1 MSICKQLLL
10 NMCSW
15 NWEKLKFIH
24 KRFLKK
30 SKRPSFFEINIR
42 KKFMVLIS
50 WFVSH
55 EDLFGVVRNKLQL
68 LKIYCKSK
76 EDQKFKKRIH
86 HVRSHTYALNFD
98 QWKMLSEKYKPVR
111 VWFWQIYREK
121 LSLVTFVGVHSN
133 SKEVS
138 YLFWQNTYP
147 NLKTTGHIK
156 LKFFLWTKLQEN
168 LLLVKYLI
176 SAAARLNPLC
186 SPSIETESKT
196 HYFLRCNF

>member
-98 QWKMLSEKYKPVR
+98 QWKMLSEKYKPMRVR
-111 VWFWQIYREK
+111 FWLEFDFDK
-121 LSLVTFVGVHSN
+121 FTENNCHSWLLSEFIQTQ
-133 SKEVS
+133 KR
-138 YLFWQNTYP
+138 YP
-147 NLKTTGHIK
+147 TSFDKILILTWK
-156 LKFFLWTKLQEN
+156 
-168 LLLVKYLI
+168 LLVI
-176 SAAARLNPLC
+176 S
-186 SPSIETESKT
+186 S
-196 HYFLRCNF
+196 